1 MFCAATEDIIKG
13 TSISFSPMSETW
25 IKAYFP
31 LVTNTTRLYIVSNK
45 GQYGAKFRDSDI
57 VLFRDD
63 QTDAQSVYTYP
74 EEATNID
81 HEVLLHVKPGNSDGV
96 LDFSIDRINVAN
108 ELGSIGGGNP
118 IQGIFFDHP
127 PRYLI
132 IGDFDISN
140 YYIAKAPVI
149 DVDNNWNIR
158 KDGRASADQVDSSI
172 SAKVDLDALK
182 GNMRAVVVNPE
193 IVAVSVGAANIV
205 YDSNSI
211 NSLKITVNDTDIG
224 TKTINNRVIDGASL
238 TNNPA
243 TGKPWTLE
251 DLSNAKFILTAK
263 KV

>member
-1 MFCAATEDIIKG
+1 MFYAAIADLIKS
-13 TSISFSPMSETW
+13 TSISFSPLAETW

-31 LVTNTTRLYIVSNK
+31 YVAENDRFYVKSRNGT
-45 GQYGAKFRDSDI
+45 YGPKFRYFDI
-57 VLFRDD
+57 QLYRDD
-63 QTDAQSVYTYP
+63 DNSSSYAYP

-81 HEVLLHVKPGNSDGV
+81 HEVLLHIKPGNSDGI
-96 LDFSIDRINVAN
+96 LDFSLDHINVAN
-108 ELGSIGGGNP
+108 ELGSIGGGDP
-118 IQGIFFDHP
+118 IYGLLFDRIP
-127 PRYLI
+127 KYLI

-140 YYIAKAPVI
+140 YYITEAPVI
-149 DVDNNWNIR
+149 DVDNNWKIR
-158 KDGRASADQVDSSI
+158 NDGRASAEQIDSSI

-182 GNMRAVVVNPE
+182 GNMRAVVINPE
-193 IVAVSVGAANIV
+193 IAAVNVLAANIV

-211 NSLKITVNDTDIG
+211 NALKITVNDTDIG
-224 TKTINNRVIDGASL
+224 TKTINNRTIDGTLL

>member
-1 MFCAATEDIIKG
+1 MFYATTEDMIKG
-13 TSISFSPMSETW
+13 TSISFSPLAEIW

-31 LVTNTTRLYIVSNK
+31 LVADPTRLFVVSNK
-45 GQYGAKFRDSDI
+45 GQYGPRFENTI
-57 VLFRDD
+57 TLYRDD
-63 QTDAQSVYTYP
+63 QTNDHSNYAYP
-74 EEATNID
+74 EEGTDID
-81 HEVLLHVKPGNSDGV
+81 HEVFLHIKPGNSDGV
-96 LDFSIDRINVAN
+96 LDLSLDRINIAN

-118 IQGIFFDHP
+118 IQGLYFDRI

-158 KDGRASADQVDSSI
+158 KDGRASAEQIDSSI

-182 GNMRAVVVNPE
+182 GNMRDVVINPE

-224 TKTINNRVIDGASL
+224 TKTINNRVIDGALL